1 MKHIAVV
8 LAFLLLIAGCV
19 YQQGHRFDANS
30 VEQLKPGV
38 STEQDAIAQLG
49 PPAATRINADGTR
62 LLQWQYVYGT
72 QPEATLPAS
81 WMLVNAITF
90 RFMLVYEL
98 TREERA
104 AAIGAI
110 GQMLQNG
117 RLINNVAATLPL
129 SDIVAAHELVEQGS
143 HGELMAAQGLYRG
156 LIELQFKE
164 S

>member
-1 MKHIAVV
+1 MKHITVV

-72 QPEATLPAS
+72 GSGAGG
-81 WMLVNAITF
+81 NAH
-90 RFMLVYEL
+90 
-98 TREERA
+98 
-104 AAIGAI
+104 AAILFEPDHKMI
-110 GQMLQNG
+110 
-117 RLINNVAATLPL
+117 RV
-129 SDIVAAHELVEQGS
+129 VEVFQ
-143 HGELMAAQGLYRG
+143 Q
-156 LIELQFKE
+156 
-164 S
+164 

>member
-1 MKHIAVV
+1 MKHIAVI

-72 QPEATLPAS
+72 GSGAGG
-81 WMLVNAITF
+81 NAH
-90 RFMLVYEL
+90 
-98 TREERA
+98 
-104 AAIGAI
+104 AAILFEPDHKMI
-110 GQMLQNG
+110 
-117 RLINNVAATLPL
+117 RV
-129 SDIVAAHELVEQGS
+129 VEVFQ
-143 HGELMAAQGLYRG
+143 Q
-156 LIELQFKE
+156 
-164 S
+164 